1 MEFDDDVCRPPHPP
15 APIHFVSQGW
25 VFHGF
30 WSAIVFIYFVW
41 IFNFSH
47 KRVNLIPVTS
57 CWLEV
62 NVFKLCFISALQAA
76 KKEHAA
82 IILWNT
88 SSWKQVQNLIFHSL
102 TVTQMAFSPNDK
114 FLLAVSRDRTWS
126 LWRRQDTISPE
137 LGKNSFWLG
146 RWVGRQFYPF
156 CPPWASVGWRKEKII
171 TGERQSLTVVQ
182 SFKIL

>member
-1 MEFDDDVCRPPHPP
+1 M
-15 APIHFVSQGW
+15 SLNYG
-25 VFHGF
+25 
-30 WSAIVFIYFVW
+30 
-41 IFNFSH
+41 
-47 KRVNLIPVTS
+47 
-57 CWLEV
+57 
-62 NVFKLCFISALQAA
+62 FISILQAA

-156 CPPWASVGWRKEKII
+156 CPPWAAVGWRKEKNNRWKA
-171 TGERQSLTVVQ
+171 ESHCCAVFQNSVVTEADSAFLVKVKCRWPLGWLPCDYVVRMACVQ
-182 SFKIL
+182 TSQWKK